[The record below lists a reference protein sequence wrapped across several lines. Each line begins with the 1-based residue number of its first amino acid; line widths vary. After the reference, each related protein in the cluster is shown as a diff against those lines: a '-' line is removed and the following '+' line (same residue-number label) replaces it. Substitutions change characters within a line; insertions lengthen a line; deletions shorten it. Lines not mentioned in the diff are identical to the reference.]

1 MVVLSYAYM
10 LFLHSL
16 YRICRSVFP
25 KQMCVFDYM
34 IYSVIVDIFAHIYLY
49 LCIQISVYVYLED
62 MKWQKAT

>member
-49 LCIQISVYVYLED
+49 IYAFKYLY
-62 MKWQKAT
+62 MFIWKI